1 MHEVYNVSEFLVAV
15 IVKVRIYL
23 NLVLVV
29 LLLEFQELRVLL
41 VNSFRVL
48 TLNEKRTLLLFRHL
62 CLTIILDDYSCW
74 VYIICVIILKR
85 ASESFLKTSDWAG
98 TCLWLNLGN
107 LVLTSL
113 RILIL

>member
-62 CLTIILDDYSCW
+62 CLTIILDDHSCW

-85 ASESFLKTSDWAG
+85 ASKSFLKTSDWAG